1 MFPLSGNADVSGWD
15 VPVHKLDAVAGLGA
29 EPRKFWQFFACKRT
43 STVGTSLT
51 GLLVYPAVT
60 LKGSIF
66 RLPRHINSSN
76 KKKLYSTVGTSLTG
90 TLPTCFLAPFWEYT
104 WFWQAQSHNLRDR
117 PLKKPCP
124 QSRWSYL
131 IIMMIIV
138 IKTVFTFILYFIVFN
153 KELLR
158 WLD

>member
-29 EPRKFWQFFACKRT
+29 EPRKFWPFFACKRT

-76 KKKLYSTVGTSLTG
+76 KKKTLQYCWNVADGNAANLLSGPILGIHVVLAGTIS
-90 TLPTCFLAPFWEYT
+90 
-104 WFWQAQSHNLRDR
+104 QSPR
-117 PLKKPCP
+117 PAVKKAL
-124 QSRWSYL
+124 SSIWMVL
-131 IIMMIIV
+131 
-138 IKTVFTFILYFIVFN
+138 FN
-153 KELLR
+153 YNDDYR
-158 WLD
+158 Y